1 MFEDWKK
8 AWQQA
13 VHNFQRE
20 LAADE
25 PETVPHVA
33 AMRRDVAAARSA
45 LSRLSQELVEARDEA
60 SRERAEEQT
69 CLRRQRLAAGI
80 DDHETAELAA
90 SWAERHAQKAAVL
103 ERKVEVLTAE
113 LDLRRAELQQME
125 SHVAQA
131 AASIGAAPSAE
142 APRPSTPP
150 SSERLKDDAE
160 FRRLDREARERAAEA
175 RLEEL
180 KKKTR

>member
-8 AWQQA
+8 AWHQA
-13 VHNFQRE
+13 VQNFQRE

-33 AMRRDVAAARSA
+33 AMRRDVGSARNA
-45 LSRLSQELVEARDEA
+45 LARLAQELAETRAEAG
-60 SRERAEEQT
+60 REREEEQT
-69 CLRRQRLAAGI
+69 CSRRMRLAEGI
-80 DDHETAELAA
+80 GDEETVQLAA

-103 ERKVEVLTAE
+103 ERKVEVLAAE
-113 LDLRRAELQQME
+113 LDLRRSELQQME
-125 SHVAQA
+125 AHVAEA
-131 AASIGAAPSAE
+131 AASIGATASAE
-142 APRPSTPP
+142 APPRGTPP
-150 SSERLKDDAE
+150 RSDRLKEDAE

-180 KKKTR
+180 KKKAR

>member
-33 AMRRDVAAARSA
+33 AMRRDVSQARNA
-45 LSRLSQELVEARDEA
+45 LSRLSRELAEARAEA
-60 SRERAEEQT
+60 AREREEEQT
-69 CLRRQRLAAGI
+69 CIRRKRLAEGI
-80 DDHETAELAA
+80 GDEETVTLAA

-103 ERKVEVLTAE
+103 ERKVEVLSAE
-113 LDLRRAELQQME
+113 LELRRSELQQME
-125 SHVAQA
+125 AHVAQA
-131 AASIGAAPSAE
+131 AASIGAAASAE
-142 APRPSTPP
+142 APPRSTQPR
-150 SSERLKDDAE
+150 SDRMNEDAE

-180 KKKTR
+180 KRRAR